1 MLFVIITFVHLFALC
16 YVVSNLQF
24 CSCKSDD
31 SFCGQERALQ
41 GRKKRGGGRW
51 EEKKRKKISQTTGI
65 IGPIAEQMCKGCF
78 LGLLLYS
85 VSLRLVFWII
95 SSVSKLG
102 YTFISKGY

>member
-1 MLFVIITFVHLFALC
+1 MTAFVDKRGLYKEEKREVGE
-16 YVVSNLQF
+16 
-24 CSCKSDD
+24 D
-31 SFCGQERALQ
+31 
-41 GRKKRGGGRW
+41 GRKKK
-51 EEKKRKKISQTTGI
+51 EKKISQTTGI

-78 LGLLLYS
+78 LGWLLYS